1 MCGIDS
7 GLVAISEDKIWK
19 YTLPEVWINLT
30 VYSALPQHVWTLDVH
45 HCATEGLQIPEA
57 QILHYCMPDSIAVVL
72 PQVLSGVVE
81 GWRVLYLA
89 NQTVDSITE
98 GTEYQKAGK
107 QSRDDNLK
115 QLSIQPHTGIFSQV

>member
-1 MCGIDS
+1 
-7 GLVAISEDKIWK
+7 
-19 YTLPEVWINLT
+19 
-30 VYSALPQHVWTLDVH
+30 
-45 HCATEGLQIPEA
+45 
-57 QILHYCMPDSIAVVL
+57 MPDFIAVVL

-81 GWRVLYLA
+81 CRRVLYLA

-98 GTEYQKAGK
+98 GTEKAGK